1 MSVAAPPITRLTNYI
16 NGQWT
21 DSPTSEW
28 RDVVN
33 PATGEILASVP
44 LADAA
49 EVNAAVEAA
58 AAAFPAWRRTPPE
71 DRIQPL
77 FKLKMLLEE
86 HIDDI
91 ARIITTENGKTFTE
105 AKAEMRRA
113 IENVEVACGIP
124 MMMQGYNLEDVARGI
139 DEMMIRQP
147 IGVTAAIVPFNFPGM
162 IAFWYLPYAI
172 ATGNTFILKPSER
185 VPLTMRYIYE
195 LLEKTGLPKG
205 VVSLVNGGKAVVD
218 ALIDH
223 PKVRAISFV
232 GSTPVARYIY
242 ARSGEQGKRC
252 QCQGGAKNH
261 VVVLPDAD
269 MPMATQII
277 SDSAFGCAG
286 QRCLAVSVAVTIGE
300 AQKTFRDSIADAA
313 SKLRVGNGL
322 EDGVQM
328 GPVITPQS
336 KERVE
341 SLIGLGEKQG
351 AKVLLDGRNSKVP
364 KYESG
369 NFVNP
374 TILDDVPQT
383 SDLADTEIFGPV
395 LSLVHADNMDEALA
409 FLERSAYGNQ
419 ASLFTSS
426 GSAARRFRYEAPAGN
441 IGINIGV
448 AAPMAYFPFSGWKN
462 SFLRRPARPGPRR
475 HRVLYRQESCRGA
488 LGQRAQQKVLMTVPG
503 SGVAMKLLTTES
515 QRLREN
521 EEQKDPR
528 TSPII
533 GAAIEV
539 HRHLGPGLLESA
551 YEECLCHELHL
562 RGLVFERQVS
572 LPVSYKGL
580 QLDCGYRIDLIVGQE
595 VVIELK
601 AVDKI
606 LPVHE
611 AQLLTYLKTSCKR
624 VGLLINFNVPLL
636 TQGIIRR
643 VF

>member
-1 MSVAAPPITRLTNYI
+1 MTTVIALREIKLTNFI
-16 NGQWT
+16 NGRWT
-21 DSPTSEW
+21 DSPSTDL

-33 PATGEILASVP
+33 PATGEVLAQVP
-44 LADAA
+44 LADAN
-49 EVNAAVEAA
+49 EVNQAVESA
-58 AAAFPAWRRTPPE
+58 AAAFPEWRRTPPE

-91 ARIITTENGKTFTE
+91 ARVITQENGKTLSE
-105 AKAEMRRA
+105 AKAEMRRG

-147 IGVTAAIVPFNFPGM
+147 LGVVAAVTPFNFPGM
-162 IAFWYLPYAI
+162 IPFWYLPYAI

-185 VPLTMRYIYE
+185 VPLTMRYVYE

-205 VVSLVNGGKAVVD
+205 VVTLINGGKTAVD

-232 GSTPVARYIY
+232 GSTPVAKYVYSR
-242 ARSGEQGKRC
+242 AAANGKRA

-261 VVVLPDAD
+261 VIILPDAD

-277 SDSAFGCAG
+277 GDSAFGCAG

-300 AQKTFRDSIADAA
+300 AQKTFRDSITDAA
-313 SKLRVGNGL
+313 YKLKVGNGL
-322 EDGVQM
+322 DEGVQM

-336 KERVE
+336 KQRVE
-341 SLIGLGEKQG
+341 SLIAVGEKQG
-351 AKVLLDGRNSKVP
+351 ARVLLDGRNSRIP
-364 KYESG
+364 KHESG
-369 NFVNP
+369 NFINP
-374 TILDDVPQT
+374 TILDNVPAT

-395 LSLVHADNMDEALA
+395 LSLVHANDMDDALA

-462 SFLRRPARPGPRR
+462 SFFGDL
-475 HRVLYRQESCRGA
+475 H
-488 LGQRAQQKVLMTVPG
+488 GQGR
-503 SGVAMKLLTTES
+503 
-515 QRLREN
+515 
-521 EEQKDPR
+521 D
-528 TSPII
+528 
-533 GAAIEV
+533 AIEFYTDKKV
-539 HRHLGPGLLESA
+539 
-551 YEECLCHELHL
+551 
-562 RGLVFERQVS
+562 VVERWAKEHS
-572 LPVSYKGL
+572 RK
-580 QLDCGYRIDLIVGQE
+580 
-595 VVIELK
+595 
-601 AVDKI
+601 
-606 LPVHE
+606 
-611 AQLLTYLKTSCKR
+611 
-624 VGLLINFNVPLL
+624 F
-636 TQGIIRR
+636 
-643 VF
+643 